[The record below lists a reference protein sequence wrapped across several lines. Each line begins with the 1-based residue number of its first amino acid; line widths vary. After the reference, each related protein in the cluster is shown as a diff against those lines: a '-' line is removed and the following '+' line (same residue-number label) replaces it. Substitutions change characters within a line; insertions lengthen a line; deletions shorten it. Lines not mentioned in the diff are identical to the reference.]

1 MRRLLLWV
9 VIAASVQAQNG
20 YHYANEPVKVAET
33 APPAWYETAP
43 LPSALLGPAKPLKNG
58 TQLRL
63 RLKQTLISGGVE
75 VGERVRF
82 EVLDDVMVDGSVII
96 PGGSV
101 VVAGVTKSRDKQVFG
116 RAGRLALTL
125 DYAVAAS
132 GEKVRLRGGN
142 APKGGNRIDWVGGSV
157 TATDLVFYPA
167 WPVMA
172 FVRGA
177 DAWIPEGLEVTAF
190 VNGDQSVHTLKS

>member
-1 MRRLLLWV
+1 MV
-9 VIAASVQAQNG
+9 
-20 YHYANEPVKVAET
+20 
-33 APPAWYETAP
+33 
-43 LPSALLGPAKPLKNG
+43 
-58 TQLRL
+58 
-63 RLKQTLISGGVE
+63 
-75 VGERVRF
+75 
-82 EVLDDVMVDGSVII
+82 VDGAVII

-142 APKGGNRIDWVGGSV
+142 APKGGNRIDWVGGGV
-157 TATDLVFYPA
+157 TATDVVFYPA
-167 WPVMA
+167 WPILA

-190 VNGDQSVHTLKS
+190 VNGDQAVHTLKL